1 VIISGRRP
9 RLPRSYREGRLL
21 ALVTGDLRGYRLDRI
36 EAGTAFFHPV
46 DGGPVLEVTERVEKR
61 FLGHF
66 ETARFEMRAPAPGLG
81 EARLQARHT
90 GRIKREGVTV
100 LVVAGDSAAVDLAR
114 ALESDAAFTAAIL
127 PLDFTRFDVELS
139 ASQCVA
145 TVELMGASFVSLALP
160 PMRSYVRL
168 HSDQRLALVASL
180 SALANVIGVGSG

>member
-1 VIISGRRP
+1 MIISGRRP
-9 RLPRSYREGRLL
+9 RFPRSYRQGRLL
-21 ALVTGDLRGYRLDRI
+21 ALVAGDLRGYRLDRI
-36 EAGTAFFHPV
+36 DAGTAFFHPV

-66 ETARFEMRAPAPGLG
+66 ETARFEVRAPARGWG

-90 GRIKREGVTV
+90 GRIKREGVTFD
-100 LVVAGDSAAVDLAR
+100 LIAGNSAAADLGR
-114 ALESDAAFTAAIL
+114 ALESDAAFTAAVL

-139 ASQCVA
+139 AGHCVA

-168 HSDQRLALVASL
+168 HPDQRQALVASL
-180 SALANVIGVGSG
+180 SALANVVGDRSG